1 MHIICINNLSNK
13 SNNIKSNMKVESE
26 KAKKWKTTKKPAPG
40 HKLNIKSNKELF
52 SKLQNT
58 RVVQRELVYI
68 IGLSPRIANKA
79 VYCCFN

>member
-1 MHIICINNLSNK
+1 
-13 SNNIKSNMKVESE
+13 MKVESE
-26 KAKKWKTTKKPAPG
+26 KAKKWKTTKKPPTI
-40 HKLNIKSNKELF
+40 HKLNLKSNKELL

-79 VYCCFN
+79 V